1 MQSYNPLRS
10 AWKVFQVAI
19 PPLMII
25 AVTVALGFLFHLR
38 GEQVVEQQLRER
50 MHSTVAIAALQIDT
64 RLIEQ
69 VRTEADMQK
78 QAYKTLVGQLRT
90 IRELSPHTRFAYIMR
105 RTEDPLVLSFVA
117 DADGLSSDEELD
129 ANGNGQVDDDE
140 IPGFTGDD
148 YPIDDI
154 PTLQGIAFE
163 EPVVE
168 QEITEDQWGRLISA
182 FAPIK
187 NAKGETVAIL
197 GMDMKADEF
206 FEMTN
211 ATFSMVAVL
220 LVSLV
225 GALLAGYIVLIIRAR
240 HLETLQELD
249 IERTALLD
257 LATHQLG
264 MPLATFRWWLE
275 ILKERDNGTF
285 CKRGDVCDQLQEG
298 IDRMDSII
306 HGLQQAGGLKEKT
319 FTNAADRASLSNVT
333 QMIQSDLKKTL
344 SLRKQTIKTDIPKH
358 LPVLHIDTNLCAGM
372 LRELLENASFY
383 SPHKAVIELSARVVR
398 GMVEI
403 SVTDH
408 GYGIPKNDLP
418 QIFQQFKRG
427 SNASKYKPAGNGLG
441 LYIVRRIVERARG
454 KIRINSELNK
464 GTTVTVFLP
473 IAA

>member
-1 MQSYNPLRS
+1 MQFTNPLYS
-10 AWKVFQVAI
+10 AWKVLRVAA
-19 PPLMII
+19 PPLMIVV
-25 AVTVALGFLFHLR
+25 VTVALGFLFHVR
-38 GEQVVEQQLRER
+38 GQQVVEEQLRER
-50 MHSTVAIAALQIDT
+50 MLSTVAIAALQIDV
-64 RLIEQ
+64 RLVEQ
-69 VRTEADMQK
+69 VRTDKDMQK
-78 QAYKTLVGQLRT
+78 QAYKTLVRQLKT
-90 IRELSPHTRFAYIMR
+90 IRELSPHTRFSYIMR
-105 RTEDPLVLSFVA
+105 RTDDPLTLSFVA
-117 DADGLSSDEELD
+117 DADGLSTAEELD
-129 ANGNGQVDDDE
+129 TNGNGQVDDDE
-140 IPGFTGDD
+140 VPGLTGDA
-148 YPIDDI
+148 YSIDDI

-168 QEITEDQWGRLISA
+168 QQITEDQWGRLISA

-187 NAKGETVAIL
+187 NANGETVAVL

-225 GALLAGYIVLIIRAR
+225 GTLLAVYILLMIRAR

-249 IERTALLD
+249 VERTALLD

-298 IDRMDSII
+298 IDRMDTII
-306 HGLQQAGGLKEKT
+306 RGLQQAGGLKEKAFSKAT
-319 FTNAADRASLSNVT
+319 DRASLSDVSKI
-333 QMIQSDLKKTL
+333 IQTDLKKTL
-344 SLRKQTIKTDIPKH
+344 ALRGQSIKTTIPKNLPAVH
-358 LPVLHIDTNLCAGM
+358 LDINLCTGM

-383 SPHKAVIELSARVVR
+383 SPHKAIIGLSARAVR
-398 GMVEI
+398 GNVEI

-408 GYGIPKNDLP
+408 GYGIPQNDLP

-464 GTTVTVFLP
+464 GTIVTVLLP